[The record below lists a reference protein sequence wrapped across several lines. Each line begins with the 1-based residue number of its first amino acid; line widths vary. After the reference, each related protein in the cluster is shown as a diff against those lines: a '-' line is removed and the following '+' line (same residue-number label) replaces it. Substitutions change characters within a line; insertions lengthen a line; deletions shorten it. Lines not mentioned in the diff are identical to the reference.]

1 MIWVGLDV
9 HKRFSRLGCFDPA
22 TGEIHDL
29 GSVSN
34 EEAALEGALGQL
46 PPPRTVVLEA
56 GRSSYH
62 MAGLLESMAQEVWI
76 VDPGE
81 VRRLQHTI
89 SKTDRRDAAAL
100 AWWAAKGVLK
110 PLWRPDA
117 QTMDL
122 RELTRGKTALT
133 RMSTQVRT
141 MIRLLLARHG
151 HDCPHRDLMSERGQ
165 LWLEEVELEGHA
177 AQMLAGLREILLI
190 VQAKVDDFAQM
201 VELESAEHPVAQR
214 LRTIPGVGPFL
225 SLSLAVEIGDITRF
239 PGPAQLRG
247 YSGLVPAVYQSGD
260 KDARG
265 PLTKAGNKWLRYAAV
280 LAAQRIG
287 MMKEPDPRLKR
298 IFLSVAFR
306 HGRNPAKI
314 AVARRLLDLI
324 YHILKKGQDYRVS
337 RPRVATTA

>member
-1 MIWVGLDV
+1 MIWIGLDV
-9 HKRFSRLGCFDPA
+9 HKRFSRMGCFDPA

-34 EEAALEGALGQL
+34 EPPSLEEALEEL
-46 PPPRTVVLEA
+46 PCPKTVVLEA

-62 MAGLLESMAQEVWI
+62 MAGLLESMAEDVWI

-100 AWWAAKGVLK
+100 AWWAGKGVLR
-110 PLWRPDA
+110 PQWRPDA
-117 QTMDL
+117 ELLDL

-133 RMSTQVRT
+133 RMSTQARVR
-141 MIRLLLARHG
+141 IRMLLARHG
-151 HDCPHRDLMSERGQ
+151 HECPHRDLMGERGQ
-165 LWLEEVELEGHA
+165 LWLEEVELDGHA
-177 AQMLAGLREILLI
+177 GQMLASLREILSV
-190 VQAKVDDFAQM
+190 VQAQADDFERA
-201 VELESAEHPVAQR
+201 VEQASRKHPIARR
-214 LRTIPGVGPFL
+214 LRTIPGIGPFL
-225 SLSLAVEIGDITRF
+225 SLALAVEIGDINRF
-239 PGPAQLRG
+239 PGPTQLRG

-287 MMKEPDPRLKR
+287 QMKEPDPRLKR

-306 HGRNPAKI
+306 HGRNPGKI
-314 AVARRLLDLI
+314 AAARRLLDLI
-324 YHILKKGQDYRVS
+324 YYMLKKEEDYRA
-337 RPRVATTA
+337 PRVRRAAA